1 LYYKPVGESSENLT
15 IMKTMDMHHL
25 EHPTCGVLGMQD
37 MLFIKGFTVNH
48 KRIRRLMRLMNI
60 RAKYPQK
67 HLSDPGARKYIQPYL
82 LRGLDIN
89 RVNQVWS
96 IDISYIPMKQGF
108 MYLCAII
115 DVRSRFI
122 VGWNLSNTLDKSV
135 CIDLVEE
142 SIRKHGSPEILN
154 SDQGSQFTSAGWIEL
169 LKKKK
174 IQISM
179 DGKGRAKDNI
189 WIERFWR
196 TIKQEYV
203 YLNPC
208 NDGLELYKGIR
219 EYMEYYNYN
228 RAHQGIKRKI
238 PAVVYGKVA

>member
-1 LYYKPVGESSENLT
+1 
-15 IMKTMDMHHL
+15 MDMHHL

-37 MLFIKGFTVNH
+37 MLLIKGFTVNH

-169 LKKKK
+169 LKKNK

-219 EYMEYYNYN
+219 KYMEYYNYN

-238 PAVVYGKVA
+238 QAVVYGKVA

>member
-1 LYYKPVGESSENLT
+1 
-15 IMKTMDMHHL
+15 
-25 EHPTCGVLGMQD
+25 
-37 MLFIKGFTVNH
+37 
-48 KRIRRLMRLMNI
+48 MNI

-108 MYLCAII
+108 TYLCAII

-169 LKKKK
+169 LKKNK

-219 EYMEYYNYN
+219 
-228 RAHQGIKRKI
+228 
-238 PAVVYGKVA
+238 

>member
-1 LYYKPVGESSENLT
+1 
-15 IMKTMDMHHL
+15 MDMHHL

-115 DVRSRFI
+115 D
-122 VGWNLSNTLDKSV
+122 
-135 CIDLVEE
+135 
-142 SIRKHGSPEILN
+142 EI
-154 SDQGSQFTSAGWIEL
+154 
-169 LKKKK
+169 
-174 IQISM
+174 
-179 DGKGRAKDNI
+179 GRAH
-189 WIERFWR
+189 
-196 TIKQEYV
+196 V
-203 YLNPC
+203 
-208 NDGLELYKGIR
+208 
-219 EYMEYYNYN
+219 
-228 RAHQGIKRKI
+228 
-238 PAVVYGKVA
+238 